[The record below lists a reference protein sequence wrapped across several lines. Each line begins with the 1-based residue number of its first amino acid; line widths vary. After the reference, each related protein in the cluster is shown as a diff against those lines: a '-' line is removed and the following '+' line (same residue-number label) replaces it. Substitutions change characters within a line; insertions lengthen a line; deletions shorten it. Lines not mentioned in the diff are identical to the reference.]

1 MNLLLFLA
9 QTKLSNESDFVEVS
23 TLPHPISMFA
33 IGALLVLVI
42 FLFLEYNRMR
52 KTISELKIDNDNSIL
67 DLKGELIKSF
77 IELKGDIQRNKIEE
91 LENIKSFDIKINEIS
106 KKVDSRV
113 DKAILAI
120 KKAIIEPPRHHH
132 QQDKR

>member
-1 MNLLLFLA
+1 MNLLLFFLA
-9 QTKLSNESDFVEVS
+9 QTKATDATDYVS
-23 TLPHPISMFA
+23 VSSLPHPISMFA
-33 IGALLVLVI
+33 IGVLLVLVI

-52 KTISELKIDNDNSIL
+52 KIISELKKDNDNSIL

-120 KKAIIEPPRHHH
+120 KKANIESPRHHH
-132 QQDKR
+132 QDKR